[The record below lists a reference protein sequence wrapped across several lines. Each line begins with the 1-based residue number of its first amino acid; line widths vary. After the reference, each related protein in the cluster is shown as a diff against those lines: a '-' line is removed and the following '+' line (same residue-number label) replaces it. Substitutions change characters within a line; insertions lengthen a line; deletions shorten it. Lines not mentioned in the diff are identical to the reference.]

1 MNISAPFIA
10 RPIATW
16 LLAIAI
22 LLSGALGYQALPVS
36 ALPEVDFPT
45 IEVVTQLPGASPE
58 TIETLI
64 TASLERQFG
73 QIPGLLLM
81 TSQSAE
87 STSQIT
93 LQFNLN
99 RSMDSAAQDVQAA
112 INAAAGTLPTNLP
125 YPPTYSKVNPA
136 DAPILTLAL
145 TSPALPIDVV
155 SDAADTLLQPK
166 LSQIEGVGRVTVE
179 GGLRPAVRVRVDPA
193 RLAAY
198 GLAME
203 DVRQAVA
210 ATNANGPK
218 GGFDGPRLAF
228 SLGANDQLVDAA
240 AYRNLVIA
248 WRNGAPVRLSA
259 VGSVLGGVENDRV
272 GATYDGKPAVVLDI
286 QRQPGAN
293 IVQTVRA
300 IQQALPRLR
309 QAIPSGISI
318 AVVSDRTETI
328 KASVRDVQYTLI
340 MSIVLVVLVIFIFLR
355 SARATFI
362 PAVALPL
369 SLIGTFGVM
378 QLLGYSL
385 DNLSLMALTIATGFV
400 VDDAIVMIENIVR
413 FIEGDRR
420 PPAGSA
426 ATGAPL
432 APGSDRGSDDQA
444 RQDGAARSHAATQ
457 GSRPGDAVPGVAVPS
472 ADPAASATRPPTG
485 GLPPLQAAFRG
496 AAQIG
501 FTIVSLTVSL
511 IAVFIPLLFMTGV
524 VGRLFKEFSV
534 TLAVS
539 VVMSAIVSLTLT
551 PMMCGRLLRP
561 ACDDPPGPVARWS
574 ERGFDRLL
582 AGYRRTLD
590 WSLNHQTL
598 VLIVGGLTLV
608 GTIGLYAVVPKGFL
622 PRQDTGVVLA
632 VTEAAQSASIPKLV
646 ALQSRMAAIIRR
658 DPAVTGV
665 VSFAGAGTINT
676 TPNTGR
682 LTIALKAIG
691 QRDPMAVVIAR
702 MQAAIAGIPGIT
714 AFFQPVQDI
723 AIGTRVSRTPFQYT
737 LIDTDATELATWAPR
752 LRDKLASLPALR
764 EVASDQQIA
773 GLRTFIDVDRVTAMR
788 LGVSMQAIQD
798 TLYDSFGQRQISTIY
813 GQANQYRV
821 VLEADPLWQTDPR
834 SLRLLRV
841 PGLNGAQVPLS
852 AIARI
857 EPVTA
862 PLMIA
867 HQEQF
872 PAVTL
877 SFDLA
882 PGYALGDAI
891 GAVAR
896 AEQAIGMPAT
906 ITGSYAGDAAEFQ
919 SSLAAEPWLIL
930 AAVVVIYI
938 VLGVLYESW
947 IHPITILS
955 TLPSAG
961 IGALLALMICGIDLS
976 LVALVGIVLLM
987 GIVKKNA
994 IMMVDFA
1001 IEAERM
1007 GGLSSRE
1014 AMRQACLLRFRPIM
1028 MTTMAALLGALPL
1041 VLEHGAGSELRYPLG
1056 VTIIGGL
1063 LLSQFLTLYTTPA
1076 IYLAFE
1082 RLRARLMGRRAPA
1095 SAPAE

>member
-22 LLSGALGYQALPVS
+22 LLSGLLGYQALPVS

-45 IEVVTQLPGASPE
+45 IQVVTQLPGASPE
-58 TIETLI
+58 TTETLL

-87 STSQIT
+87 GTSQIT
-93 LQFNLN
+93 LQFALN

-112 INAAAGTLPTNLP
+112 INAASATLPANLP

-136 DAPILTLAL
+136 DAPILSLAL
-145 TSPALPIDVV
+145 TSDTVPIDVI

-166 LSQIEGVGRVTVE
+166 FSEIGGVGRVTVQ
-179 GGLRPAVRVRVDPA
+179 GGMRPAVRVRVDPA

-203 DVRQAVA
+203 DVRTAVA
-210 ATNANGPK
+210 AANVNGAK
-218 GGFDGPRLAF
+218 GGFDGPRQSFA
-228 SLGANDQLVDAA
+228 LGANDQLVDAA
-240 AYRNLVIA
+240 AYQNLVIA

-259 VGSVLGGVENDRV
+259 VGSVVGGVENDRV
-272 GATYDGKPAVVLDI
+272 GATYDGTPAVVLDI

-293 IVQTVRA
+293 IVETVEA
-300 IQQALPRLR
+300 LKQALPKLR
-309 QAIPSGISI
+309 KAIPSGIQVSI
-318 AVVSDRTETI
+318 VTDRTETI
-328 KASVRDVQYTLI
+328 RASVKDVQYTLV
-340 MSIVLVVLVIFIFLR
+340 MSVVLVVLVIFVFLR

-369 SLIGTFGVM
+369 SLVGTFGIM
-378 QLLGYSL
+378 HLLGYGV

-400 VDDAIVMIENIVR
+400 VDDAIVMIENVVR
-413 FIEGDRR
+413 YIE
-420 PPAGSA
+420 
-426 ATGAPL
+426 
-432 APGSDRGSDDQA
+432 RG
-444 RQDGAARSHAATQ
+444 
-457 GSRPGDAVPGVAVPS
+457 V
-472 ADPAASATRPPTG
+472 
-485 GLPPLQAAFRG
+485 PPLEAAFRG

-534 TLAVS
+534 TLSVAVI
-539 VVMSAIVSLTLT
+539 VSAVISLTLT
-551 PMMCGRLLRP
+551 PMMCGRLLKP
-561 ACDDPPGPVARWS
+561 AADHKPGVIARIS

-582 AGYRRTLD
+582 AGYRHTLD
-590 WSLNHQTL
+590 WSFRHQRF
-598 VLIVGGLTLV
+598 VLAVGVLTLF
-608 GTIGLYAVVPKGFL
+608 GTLGLYAIVPKGFL
-622 PRQDTGVVLA
+622 PRQDTGVILA
-632 VTEAAQSASIPKLV
+632 VTEAAQSASIQKLGEM
-646 ALQSRMAAIIRR
+646 QTRMAAIIRQ
-658 DPAVTGV
+658 DKAVTGV
-665 VSFAGAGTINT
+665 VSFVGAGTINT

-682 LTIALKAIG
+682 LTIALKPVG
-691 QRDPMAVVIAR
+691 QRDRMDVVTAR
-702 MQAAIAGIPGIT
+702 MQAAIAGLPGIT

-723 AIGTRVSRTPFQYT
+723 QIGTRVSRTPYQYT
-737 LIDTDATELATWAPR
+737 LMDTDAAELAVWAPR
-752 LRDKLASLPALR
+752 LRQKLATLPELR
-764 EVASDQQIA
+764 DVASDQQDD
-773 GLRTFIDVDRVTAMR
+773 GFRTFISVDRDAAMR

-798 TLYDSFGQRQISTIY
+798 TLYDAFGQRQISTIF
-813 GQANQYRV
+813 GQSNQYRV
-821 VLEADPLWQTDPR
+821 VLEADPGWQADPE

-841 PGLNGAQVPLS
+841 PGLNDAQVPLLT
-852 AIARI
+852 IARV
-857 EPVTA
+857 ERTTA
-862 PLMIA
+862 PLVIS

-872 PAVTL
+872 PAITL
-877 SFDLA
+877 SFDIA
-882 PGYALGDAI
+882 RGYSLGSAVA
-891 GAVAR
+891 AVAR
-896 AEQAIGMPAT
+896 AETDIGMPQT
-906 ITGSYAGDAAEFQ
+906 ISGSYSGDAAEFQ

-947 IHPITILS
+947 IHPVTILS

-1001 IEAERM
+1001 IEAERAR
-1007 GGLSSRE
+1007 GLSPHD
-1014 AMRQACLLRFRPIM
+1014 AMREACLLRFRPIM

-1041 VLEHGAGSELRYPLG
+1041 VLERGAGSELRYPLG

-1082 RLRARLMGRRAPA
+1082 RLRLRFSGPGSPEPA
-1095 SAPAE
+1095 AAE

>member
-16 LLAIAI
+16 LLAVAI
-22 LLSGALGYQALPVS
+22 LLSGGLGYRALPVS

-45 IEVVTQLPGASPE
+45 IQVVTQLPGASPE
-58 TIETLI
+58 TTETLI

-73 QIPGLLLM
+73 QIPGLILM

-87 STSQIT
+87 GTSQIT
-93 LQFNLN
+93 LQFALN

-112 INAAAGTLPTNLP
+112 INAAAGTLPVNLP

-145 TSPALPIDVV
+145 TSEGLPIDTI

-166 LSQIEGVGRVTVE
+166 LSEIDGVGRVTVQ
-179 GGLRPAVRVRVDPA
+179 GNMRPAVRVRIDPA

-198 GLAME
+198 GLSME
-203 DVRQAVA
+203 DVRTAVA
-210 ATNANGPK
+210 AANVNGAK

-228 SLGANDQLVDAA
+228 SLGANDQLVDAP
-240 AYRNLVIA
+240 AYQNLVLA
-248 WRNGAPVRLSA
+248 WRNAAPVRLSA
-259 VGSVLGGVENDRV
+259 VGSVVSGVENNRV
-272 GATYDGKPAVVLDI
+272 SASYFPVAENLPHGSDSPTKSDVSAFTESRNVGGTPAVVLDI

-293 IVQTVRA
+293 IVQTVQA
-300 IQQALPRLR
+300 IQQALPKLR
-309 QAIPSGISI
+309 QAIPSGIKVSI
-318 AVVSDRTETI
+318 VTDRTETI
-328 KASVRDVQYTLI
+328 RASVRDVQYTLMI
-340 MSIVLVVLVIFIFLR
+340 SVVLVVMVIFVFLR

-369 SLIGTFGVM
+369 SLIGTFGIM
-378 QLLGYSL
+378 QLLGFGL

-400 VDDAIVMIENIVR
+400 VDDAIVMIENVVR
-413 FIEGDRR
+413 FIERGV
-420 PPAGSA
+420 PPME
-426 ATGAPL
+426 
-432 APGSDRGSDDQA
+432 
-444 RQDGAARSHAATQ
+444 
-457 GSRPGDAVPGVAVPS
+457 
-472 ADPAASATRPPTG
+472 
-485 GLPPLQAAFRG
+485 AAFRG

-539 VVMSAIVSLTLT
+539 VIVSAIVSLTLT
-551 PMMCGRLLRP
+551 PMMCGRILKSTR
-561 ACDDPPGPVARWS
+561 DDHPGRIGRWS

-590 WSLNHQTL
+590 WSLRHQTL
-598 VLIVGGLTLV
+598 MLIVGALTLV
-608 GTIGLYAVVPKGFL
+608 GTLGLYAVVPKGFL
-622 PRQDTGVVLA
+622 PRQDTGVILA

-646 ALQSRMAAIIRR
+646 TLQTQMAEIIRR

-682 LTIALKAIG
+682 LTIALKPVG
-691 QRDPMAVVIAR
+691 QRDPMDLVVAR

-714 AFFQPVQDI
+714 AFFQPVQDVQ
-723 AIGTRVSRTPFQYT
+723 IGTRVSRTQFQYT
-737 LIDTDATELATWAPR
+737 LMDTDAAELAAWAPR
-752 LRDKLASLPALR
+752 LRQKLATLPELQ
-764 EVASDQQIA
+764 EVATDQQDE
-773 GLRTFIDVDRVTAMR
+773 GFRTYISVDRDAAMR

-798 TLYDSFGQRQISTIY
+798 TLYDAFGQRQISTIF

-821 VLEADPLWQTDPR
+821 VLEADPAWQGDPN

-841 PGLNGAQVPLS
+841 PGLNDVQVPLS
-852 AIARI
+852 AVARV
-857 EPVTA
+857 ERVTA
-862 PLMIA
+862 PLVMS
-867 HQEQF
+867 HQAQF
-872 PAVTL
+872 PAITL

-882 PGYALGDAI
+882 PGYSLGHAVTAI
-891 GAVAR
+891 AR
-896 AEQAIGMPAT
+896 AEKTIGMPET
-906 ITGSYAGDAAEFQ
+906 IAGTYTGDAAEFQ
-919 SSLAAEPWLIL
+919 SSLSSEPWLIL

-947 IHPITILS
+947 IHPVTILS

-1001 IEAERM
+1001 IEAERTRC
-1007 GGLSSRE
+1007 LSPYD
-1014 AMRQACLLRFRPIM
+1014 AMREACLLRFRPIM

-1041 VLEHGAGSELRYPLG
+1041 LLGRGAGSELRYPLG

-1063 LLSQFLTLYTTPA
+1063 LLSQFLTLYTTPS

-1082 RLRARLMGRRAPA
+1082 RLRLRLAGPA
-1095 SAPAE
+1095 STEPAAAE

>member
-1 MNISAPFIA
+1 VNFSAPFIA

-16 LLAIAI
+16 LLAVAI
-22 LLSGALGYQALPVS
+22 LLSGALGYRALPVS

-45 IEVVTQLPGASPE
+45 IQVVTQLPGASPE
-58 TIETLI
+58 TTETLI

-87 STSQIT
+87 GTSQIT
-93 LQFNLN
+93 LQFSLD
-99 RSMDSAAQDVQAA
+99 RSMDAAAQDVQAA
-112 INAAAGTLPTNLP
+112 INAAAATLPVNLP

-145 TSPALPIDVV
+145 TSDGLPIDVI

-166 LSQIEGVGRVTVE
+166 LSEIDGVGRVTVQ
-179 GGLRPAVRVRVDPA
+179 GGMRPAVRVRIDPA

-203 DVRQAVA
+203 DIRTAVA
-210 ATNANGPK
+210 AANANGAK
-218 GGFDGPRLAF
+218 GSFDGPRLAF

-240 AYRNLVIA
+240 SYQNLVIA

-259 VGSVLGGVENDRV
+259 VGSVVSGVENNRV
-272 GATYDGKPAVVLDI
+272 GAIYDGTPAVVLDI

-293 IVQTVRA
+293 IVQTVQA
-300 IQQALPRLR
+300 IQDALPRLR
-309 QAIPSGISI
+309 KAIPSGIRI
-318 AVVSDRTETI
+318 AIVTDRTETI
-328 KASVRDVQYTLI
+328 RASVRDVQYTLM
-340 MSIVLVVLVIFIFLR
+340 MSVVLVVGVIFLFLR
-355 SARATFI
+355 SPRATFI

-369 SLIGTFGVM
+369 SLIGTFGIM
-378 QLLGYSL
+378 QLLGFGL
-385 DNLSLMALTIATGFV
+385 DNLSLMALTVATGFV
-400 VDDAIVMIENIVR
+400 VDDAIVMIENVVR
-413 FIEGDRR
+413 FIE
-420 PPAGSA
+420 
-426 ATGAPL
+426 
-432 APGSDRGSDDQA
+432 RG
-444 RQDGAARSHAATQ
+444 
-457 GSRPGDAVPGVAVPS
+457 V
-472 ADPAASATRPPTG
+472 
-485 GLPPLQAAFRG
+485 PPLEAAFRG

-539 VVMSAIVSLTLT
+539 VIVSAVVSLTLT

-561 ACDDPPGPVARWS
+561 SHSGKPNVLARWS
-574 ERGFDRLL
+574 EFGFDGLL

-590 WSLNHQTL
+590 WSFRHQPL
-598 VLIVGGLTLV
+598 VLSVGALTLA
-608 GTIGLYAVVPKGFL
+608 GTLGLYVIVPKGFL

-632 VTEAAQSASIPKLV
+632 MTEAAQSASIPKLI
-646 ALQSRMAAIIRR
+646 ALQSRMADIIRA

-665 VSFAGAGTINT
+665 VSFAGAGTINV

-682 LTIALKAIG
+682 LTIALKPVG
-691 QRDPMAVVIAR
+691 KRDPMDTVIAR
-702 MQAAIAGIPGIT
+702 LQAAIGGIPGIT

-723 AIGTRVSRTPFQYT
+723 QIGTRVSRTQFQYT
-737 LIDTDATELATWAPR
+737 LMDTDAAELAAWAPR
-752 LRDKLASLPALR
+752 LQRKLAALPELR
-764 EVASDQQIA
+764 NVASDQQDE
-773 GLRTFIDVDRVTAMR
+773 GFRTFIDVDRDAAMR
-788 LGVSMQAIQD
+788 LGVSMQAIED
-798 TLYDSFGQRQISTIY
+798 TLYDGFGQRQISTIF

-821 VLEADPLWQTDPR
+821 VLEADPLWQADPN

-841 PGLNGAQVPLS
+841 PGANDVQVPLS

-857 EPVTA
+857 DKVVA
-862 PLMIA
+862 PLVIA

-872 PAVTL
+872 PALTL

-882 PGYALGDAI
+882 PGSSLGR
-891 GAVAR
+891 AVAAVGR
-896 AEQAIGMPAT
+896 AERDIGLPET
-906 ITGSYAGDAAEFQ
+906 ITGSYAGDAAEFR

-930 AAVVVIYI
+930 AAIVVIYI

-1001 IEAERM
+1001 IEAERTR
-1007 GGLSSRE
+1007 GLSSHD
-1014 AMRQACLLRFRPIM
+1014 AMREACLLRFRPIM
-1028 MTTMAALLGALPL
+1028 MTTIAALLGALPL
-1041 VLEHGAGSELRYPLG
+1041 VLERGAGSELRYPLG

-1082 RLRARLMGRRAPA
+1082 HLRLRVSGPRSTEPA
-1095 SAPAE
+1095 AAE

>member
-10 RPIATW
+10 RPVASW

-22 LLSGALGYQALPVS
+22 LLAGGLGYQALPVS

-45 IEVVTQLPGASPE
+45 IQVVTQLPGAGPE
-58 TIETLI
+58 TVETLI

-73 QIPGLLLM
+73 QIPGLTTM

-87 STSQIT
+87 GTSQIT
-93 LQFNLN
+93 LQFDLG
-99 RSMDSAAQDVQAA
+99 RSMDSAVQDVQAA
-112 INAAAGTLPTNLP
+112 INAAAGTLPVTLP

-145 TSPALPIDVV
+145 TSASRPIDVV

-166 LSQIEGVGRVTVE
+166 LSEIDGVGRVTVQ
-179 GGLRPAVRVRVDPA
+179 GNMRPAVRVRVDPA

-203 DVRQAVA
+203 DVRLAVA
-210 ATNANGPK
+210 AANVNGAK

-228 SLGANDQLVDAA
+228 ALGANDQLVDAA

-259 VGSVLGGVENDRV
+259 VGSVISGVENNRV
-272 GATYDGKPAVVLDI
+272 AAFYNGTPAVVLDI

-300 IQQALPRLR
+300 IKDALPRLR
-309 QAIPSGISI
+309 RAIPSGIRLSI
-318 AVVSDRTETI
+318 VTDRTETI
-328 KASVRDVQYTLI
+328 RASVADVQYTLVL
-340 MSIVLVVLVIFIFLR
+340 SVLLVVAVIFLFLR
-355 SARATFI
+355 SWRATFI

-369 SLIGTFGVM
+369 SLIGTFGIM
-378 QLLGYSL
+378 QLLGFGL

-400 VDDAIVMIENIVR
+400 VDDAIVMIENVVR
-413 FIEGDRR
+413 YIE
-420 PPAGSA
+420 
-426 ATGAPL
+426 
-432 APGSDRGSDDQA
+432 Q
-444 RQDGAARSHAATQ
+444 
-457 GSRPGDAVPGVAVPS
+457 
-472 ADPAASATRPPTG
+472 

-534 TLAVS
+534 TLSVAV
-539 VVMSAIVSLTLT
+539 VVSAVVSLTLT

-561 ACDDPPGPVARWS
+561 AASEHPGRIARWS
-574 ERGFDRLL
+574 EAGFDALL
-582 AGYRRTLD
+582 AGYRRTLN
-590 WSLNHQTL
+590 WSFRHQGFVLL
-598 VLIVGGLTLV
+598 VGAATLV
-608 GTIGLYAVVPKGFL
+608 GTVWLYVIVPKGFM
-622 PRQDTGVVLA
+622 PQQDTGVLVG
-632 VTEAAQSASIPKLV
+632 VTEAAQSVSIPRL
-646 ALQSRMAAIIRR
+646 AAAQSRAAAIIRQ

-665 VSFAGAGTINT
+665 VSFVGAGTINA

-682 LTIALKAIG
+682 LTIALKPV
-691 QRDPMAVVIAR
+691 RDRDHAPVVIER
-702 MQAAIAGIPGIT
+702 LRRAIQGIPGLT
-714 AFFQPVQDI
+714 VFFQPVQDI
-723 AIGTRVSRTPFQYT
+723 QIGTRLSRTQFQYT
-737 LIDTDATELATWAPR
+737 LMDTDAAELAAWAPR
-752 LRDKLASLPALR
+752 LQRQLAAGRALR
-764 EVASDQQIA
+764 NVASDQQNE
-773 GLRTFIDVDRVTAMR
+773 GFRTFITVDRAAAMR
-788 LGVSMQAIQD
+788 LGVSMQAVED
-798 TLYDSFGQRQISTIY
+798 TLYDGFGQRQISTIF

-821 VLEADPLWQTDPR
+821 VMEADPAWLEDAG

-841 PGLNGAQVPLS
+841 PGLNDTQVPLS
-852 AIARI
+852 AIATI
-857 EPVTA
+857 ERGIA
-862 PLMIA
+862 PLVIS

-872 PAVTL
+872 PSVTL

-882 PGYALGDAI
+882 PGYALGDAVL
-891 GAVAR
+891 AVAAAQR
-896 AEQAIGMPAT
+896 AIGLPDT
-906 ITGSYAGDAAEFQ
+906 ITGVYSGDAAEFQ
-919 SSLAAEPWLIL
+919 KSLAAEPWLIL

-947 IHPITILS
+947 IHPLTILS

-961 IGALLALMICGIDLS
+961 IGALLALLICGTDLS

-1001 IEAERM
+1001 LESERS
-1007 GGLSSRE
+1007 GVAPE
-1014 AMRQACLLRFRPIM
+1014 DAIHQACLLRFRPIM

-1041 VLEHGAGSELRYPLG
+1041 VLERGAGSELRWPLG

-1082 RLRARLMGRRAPA
+1082 RLRVRWGRAANPHA
-1095 SAPAE
+1095 LT

>member
-1 MNISAPFIA
+1 MSISAPFIA

-22 LLSGALGYQALPVS
+22 MLAGILGYRSLPVS

-45 IEVVTQLPGASPE
+45 IQVTTQLPGANPE
-58 TIETLI
+58 TTATLI

-81 TSQSAE
+81 TSLSSE
-87 STSQIT
+87 GTSQIT
-93 LQFNLN
+93 LQFVLS
-99 RSMDSAAQDVQAA
+99 RSIDSAAQDVQSGIDAA
-112 INAAAGTLPTNLP
+112 SATLPANLP

-145 TSPALPIDVV
+145 TSDRIPIDQV

-166 LSQIEGVGRVTVE
+166 LAEIDGVGRVTVQ
-179 GGLRPAVRVRVDPA
+179 GGMRPAVRVRIDPA

-198 GLAME
+198 GLSME
-203 DVRQAVA
+203 DVRSAVA
-210 ATNANGPK
+210 ASNVNGAK
-218 GGFDGPRLAF
+218 GGFDGPRVAYA
-228 SLGANDQLVDAA
+228 LGANDQLVDAK
-240 AYRNLVIA
+240 AYQDLVIA

-259 VGSVLGGVENDRV
+259 VGSVVSGVENNRV
-272 GATYDGKPAVVLDI
+272 SASYDGQPAVVLDI

-293 IVQTVRA
+293 IVQTVQA
-300 IQQALPRLR
+300 IKAALPAL
-309 QAIPSGISI
+309 QHAVPSGVTMSI
-318 AVVSDRTETI
+318 VSDRTDTI
-328 KASVRDVQYTLI
+328 KASVADVQLTLI
-340 MSIVLVVLVIFIFLR
+340 MAVVLVVLVIFAFLR
-355 SARATFI
+355 SPRATFI
-362 PAVALPL
+362 PAIALPL
-369 SLIGTFGVM
+369 SLIGTFGIM
-378 QLLGYSL
+378 QLLGYAL

-400 VDDAIVMIENIVR
+400 VDDAIVMIENVVR
-413 FIEGDRR
+413 YIELGFK
-420 PPAGSA
+420 
-426 ATGAPL
+426 PL
-432 APGSDRGSDDQA
+432 E
-444 RQDGAARSHAATQ
+444 
-457 GSRPGDAVPGVAVPS
+457 
-472 ADPAASATRPPTG
+472 
-485 GLPPLQAAFRG
+485 AAFRG

-534 TLAVS
+534 TLAVA
-539 VVMSAIVSLTLT
+539 VVVSAVISLTLT
-551 PMMCGRLLRP
+551 PMMCGRFLR
-561 ACDDPPGPVARWS
+561 ASTEEKPGRIGRITEGA
-574 ERGFDRLL
+574 FDRLL
-582 AGYRRTLD
+582 AGYRRSLD
-590 WSLNHQTL
+590 WSFRHSTF
-598 VLIVGGLTLV
+598 VLLIGAATFV
-608 GTIGLYAVVPKGFL
+608 GTVGLYAMIPKGFL
-622 PRQDTGVVLA
+622 PRQDTGMILA
-632 VTEAAQSASIPKLV
+632 VTETAESASIPKLID
-646 ALQSRMAAIIRR
+646 LQSRMADIIRK

-665 VSFAGAGTINT
+665 VSFVGAGTINT

-682 LTIALKAIG
+682 LTIALKPIS
-691 QRDPMAVVIAR
+691 QRDPVDAVITR
-702 MQAAIAGIPGIT
+702 MRRAIAGIPGIT

-723 AIGTRVSRTPFQYT
+723 QIGTRISRTPYQYT
-737 LIDTDATELATWAPR
+737 LMDTDAAELATWAPK

-764 EVASDQQIA
+764 DVATDQA
-773 GLRTFIDVDRVTAMR
+773 DNGFRTYITVDRNQAMR
-788 LGVSMQAIQD
+788 LGVTMQAIQD
-798 TLYDSFGQRQISTIY
+798 TLYDAFGQRQISTIF

-821 VLEADPLWQTDPR
+821 VLEASPVWQSDPDFLKQ
-834 SLRLLRV
+834 LRV
-841 PGLNGAQVPLS
+841 PGANDVQVPLTNV
-852 AIARI
+852 ARI
-857 EPVTA
+857 SRITA
-862 PLMIA
+862 PLVIA

-882 PGYALGDAI
+882 PGYSLSD
-891 GAVAR
+891 AVAAVAE
-896 AEQAIGMPAT
+896 AEQDISLPDT
-906 ITGSYAGDAAEFQ
+906 ITGNYSGDAAEFQ
-919 SSLAAEPWLIL
+919 SSLASEPWLIL

-947 IHPITILS
+947 IHPVTILS

-1001 IEAERM
+1001 VEAERTRH
-1007 GGLSSRE
+1007 LSPQA
-1014 AMRQACLLRFRPIM
+1014 AMREACLLRFRPIM

-1041 VLEHGAGSELRYPLG
+1041 VLERGAGSELRYPLG

-1082 RLRARLMGRRAPA
+1082 RWFPGLARSDGTEPA
-1095 SAPAE
+1095 VAE